1 MESRFEK
8 MRGVEGRGGGQSIW
22 ADKTGFAWDK
32 VISSNM
38 NMRKTEEFPGNFINL
53 LRIT

>member
-1 MESRFEK
+1 MLTITPWKKNGIKIREDE
-8 MRGVEGRGGGQSIW
+8 RGGGGGGQSIW

-38 NMRKTEEFPGNFINL
+38 NMRKT
-53 LRIT
+53 